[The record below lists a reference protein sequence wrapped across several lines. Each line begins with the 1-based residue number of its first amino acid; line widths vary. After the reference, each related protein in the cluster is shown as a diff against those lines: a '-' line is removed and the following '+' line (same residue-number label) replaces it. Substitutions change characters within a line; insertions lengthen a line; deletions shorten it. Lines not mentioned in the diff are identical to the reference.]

1 MDEYIVEYELEE
13 EILISIVD
21 GIVVIILRIW

>member
-21 GIVVIILRIW
+21 GIVVIILCIW